1 MKILSMLLLIPTIT
15 LADYSDQY
23 KQQQEQRI
31 QQQKQDQQYREQRS
45 QEQLREARDRNIQQT
60 YQLIPNRFAPKN

>member
-1 MKILSMLLLIPTIT
+1 MKILLLLFIPTIT
-15 LADYSDQY
+15 LADYSNQY

-45 QEQLREARDRNIQQT
+45 QEQLRDARDRNIQQT
-60 YQLIPNRFAPKN
+60 YQIIPNKVKTK